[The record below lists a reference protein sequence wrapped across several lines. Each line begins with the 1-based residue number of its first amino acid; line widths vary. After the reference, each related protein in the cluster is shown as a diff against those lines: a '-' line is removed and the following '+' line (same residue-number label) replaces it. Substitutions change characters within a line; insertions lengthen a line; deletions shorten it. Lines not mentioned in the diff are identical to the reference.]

1 MQLHSNKTVMV
12 TGITGFLGSH
22 IAIQL
27 LNQGFNVVGTLR
39 SLARADHIKDIIL
52 NNVTKTSS
60 QLAFVECDLTKDDGW
75 EEAISGCDYVIHSA
89 SPFLA
94 YIPKHEDQLIKP
106 AVEGALRILK
116 AAYANNVKRVVLTS
130 SIAAVLYGQS
140 SEQQTEDNWSDPNN
154 RRSTPY
160 YKSKT
165 LAEQAAWQ
173 YAKASG
179 LSLSVINPGIILGP
193 VLEEDYGTSAELIIK
208 LMNKSLPG
216 LPKIGFTISD
226 VRDVA
231 EAHILAMLNSKA
243 EGERFITAGK
253 FMWMSEI
260 ANVLRGEYPDYSIPK
275 RKLPDF
281 VMKIISL
288 FDPAVKTV
296 IKDLGFKHNLSN
308 LKAKRILNWSPR
320 SEKES
325 IIATANS
332 LIQQGIL

>member
-1 MQLHSNKTVMV
+1 MQQSNKTVMV

-39 SLARADHIKDIIL
+39 SLARADQIKDIIL
-52 NNVTKTSS
+52 NNLSEANS
-60 QLAFVECDLTKDDGW
+60 QLNFVECDLTKDEGW

-94 YIPKHEDQLIKP
+94 YIPKYEDQLIKP

-130 SIAAVLYGQS
+130 SIAAILYG
-140 SEQQTEDNWSDPNN
+140 EYAAQQTEDNWSDPKNK
-154 RRSTPY
+154 RSTPY

-193 VLEEDYGTSAELIIK
+193 VLEKDYGTSAELIIK
-208 LMNKSLPG
+208 LMDKSLPG

-231 EAHILAMLNSKA
+231 KAHILAMLNPEA
-243 EGERFITAGK
+243 EGERFIAAGK

-260 ANVLRGEYPDYSIPK
+260 ADVLRGQYPGYSIPK
-275 RKLPDF
+275 RTLPGF
-281 VMKIISL
+281 IIKIISL
-288 FDPAVKTV
+288 FDPAVRTV